1 MYYSRGTCSGCWN
14 YFQRMMKK
22 FLIILFLFLIKTSI
36 LFAERTVPAPN
47 DEKIKTEV
55 KLTCVS
61 TDGTLTQ
68 SVQIVSIKQSIKIKG
83 ENKRYNLLMG
93 AVNGHH
99 GVAKITDAF
108 YTIDY
113 EVGPKDN
120 SIKINYSVDRTRATF
135 QETWRMPNGKI
146 EVFRGNCKSVKPKI

>member
-1 MYYSRGTCSGCWN
+1 
-14 YFQRMMKK
+14 MKK
-22 FLIILFLFLIKTSI
+22 LLVLIFIIFFPNSI
-36 LFAERTVPAPN
+36 FAERTVPAPN
-47 DEKIKTEV
+47 SEKIKTEV
-55 KLTCVS
+55 HLTCVS
-61 TDGTLTQ
+61 TDGSLTQ
-68 SVQIVSIKQSIKIKG
+68 SVQIVSIKQSIKLKG

-99 GVAKITDAF
+99 GVAKITGAF

-113 EVGPKDN
+113 EMGTKDYP
-120 SIKINYSVDRTRATF
+120 IKINYSVDRTRATF